1 MFCQKCGTKNPDN
14 GKFCR
19 NCGIDLNG
27 NQAVSSSEL
36 IRTEHFVDLKGQT
49 KSNDPDELWSAGLKN
64 MILGV
69 GFLIVAIVLLL
80 TNVAGGR
87 NWWWTMLIPAFSMLA
102 TGVGGLSKSKRIE
115 KKKTTTFVENN
126 QNQFTNAPL
135 NASLPPPQT
144 EYAKPRTT
152 IYDTGE
158 LVPPSVI
165 ENTTRHLEI
174 NREGETMTLPNKD
187 NS

>member
-27 NQAVSSSEL
+27 IQAVPDGESIQS
-36 IRTEHFVDLKGQT
+36 EHFIDRKGRV
-49 KSNDPDELWSAGLKN
+49 KSNDPDELWSSGLKN

-80 TNVAGGR
+80 TDVAGGR

-102 TGVGGLSKSKRIE
+102 TGVGGLSKSRRIE
-115 KKKTTTFVENN
+115 KKKTTAFVENN
-126 QNQFTNAPL
+126 QNQFTNVPP
-135 NASLPPPQT
+135 NAGLPPQQVEYIKPQ
-144 EYAKPRTT
+144 TT

-158 LVPPSVI
+158 LVPPSII

-174 NREGETMTLPNKD
+174 NREGETMNLPNKE
-187 NS
+187 NL